1 MRKYLLIAALSIC
14 YGISTGQSSW
24 KFRSDNYVGLS
35 AGEIGEQGHLQ
46 TVNGLYKGAWF
57 LGLGAGVDDYR
68 FRSIP
73 LFLSV
78 TRDLPAFNNRS
89 GLFLYLDGGI
99 NLPWY
104 KREPTP
110 YQEAVI
116 SSDKFH
122 AGPWGSA
129 GLGYK
134 WRISARTDKALLF
147 SAGYSMK
154 KLTEKLVGK
163 SPCYAYSCPVEP
175 IQPMQQS
182 YIYDYL
188 NHTFLFLVGF
198 RF

>member
-1 MRKYLLIAALSIC
+1 MRKYLLIAASSLIFGIC
-14 YGISTGQSSW
+14 TGQSSW
-24 KFRSDNYVGLS
+24 KFRSDNYFGS
-35 AGEIGEQGHLQ
+35 TAGEVGEQGHLQ

-57 LGLGAGVDDYR
+57 LGLGAGVDEYR
-68 FRSIP
+68 YRSIP

-78 TRDLPAFNNRS
+78 TRGLVAFSNRS

-104 KREPTP
+104 KRTLNS
-110 YQEAVI
+110 YQKQMIIA
-116 SSDKFH
+116 DKFQ

-154 KLTEKLVGK
+154 KLTEKVVNKGI
-163 SPCYAYSCPVEP
+163 CYTYSCQFEP
-175 IQPMQQS
+175 TQQT

-188 NHTFLFLVGF
+188 NHTFVFLVGF

>member
-1 MRKYLLIAALSIC
+1 MRKYLLIAAFSLC
-14 YGISTGQSSW
+14 AGVCAGQAPW
-24 KFRSDNYVGLS
+24 KFRSDNYFGLA
-35 AGEIGEQGHLQ
+35 AGEVGEQGHLQ
-46 TVNGLYKGAWF
+46 TVNGLYKGPWF

-68 FRSIP
+68 YRSIP

-78 TRDLPAFNNRS
+78 TRDLPAFGNRS
-89 GLFLYLDGGI
+89 GLFLYLEGGI
-99 NLPWY
+99 DLPWY
-104 KREPTP
+104 KRTLNA
-110 YQEAVI
+110 YQEQMI
-116 SSDKFH
+116 ISDKFQ

-134 WRISARTDKALLF
+134 WRICARTDKALLF

-154 KLTEKLVGK
+154 KLTEKVVSK
-163 SPCYAYSCPVEP
+163 SQCYTYSCPLE
-175 IQPMQQS
+175 PMQQT